1 MISLKLA
8 PGGAAWLQDNVQQCE
23 DGDDEGC
30 PGREGCWRKR
40 GLQPLK

>member
-8 PGGAAWLQDNVQQCE
+8 AGGAAWLQDKVQQCE
-23 DGDDEGC
+23 EGEDGGW
-30 PGREGCWRKR
+30 PGREGRWRKR